1 MTSNIK
7 EIGYLEKLFS
17 ESVDL
22 YEPEKADLYAQALYE
37 YIESR
42 IGLDHVEIFSFDVFD
57 TLLLRNEKYELYR
70 FLEIAERVHKLLT
83 VKGITNLSVWD
94 IYAAR
99 LTAFRICYRTV
110 NHTHKIREGKLI
122 DVLALMSKILGL
134 EVWIVPEIVRIELTY
149 EEENL
154 RVNPFL
160 DTFLSYLDIKAKKII
175 FISDMYLP
183 GDWIDKLVLKYYP
196 SLELRKYYSSAD
208 SSLTKSSGLLYD
220 FAIKELK
227 VSRAAIVHMG
237 DNFYSDV
244 QCAKERGLRAIHLPI
259 PQKQLQVREQEKQ
272 KFRTELTAQGFDLSL
287 VY

>member
-22 YEPEKADLYAQALYE
+22 YEQEKADLYAQALYE

-42 IGLDHVEIFSFDVFD
+42 IGLDNVEIFSFDVFD

-70 FLEIAERVHKLLT
+70 FLEIAERVHQLLI

-160 DTFLSYLDIKAKKII
+160 DAFLSYPDIQAKDII

-183 GDWIDKLVLKYYP
+183 GDWIHKLVLKYYP

-208 SSLTKSSGLLYD
+208 YSLTKSSGLLYD
-220 FAIKELK
+220 FTTKELK

-259 PQKQLQVREQEKQ
+259 PQKQLQERKQEKQ